1 MLRYNAAMKD
11 LRGYTRRYF
20 SLAII
25 AMFSTLHKLSRIRS
39 SLQYHTIAFVYHE
52 YKTSPPPAA

>member
-1 MLRYNAAMKD
+1 MKD
-11 LRGYTRRYF
+11 LRGYTKRYF

-52 YKTSPPPAA
+52 YKTSPPPAL